1 MYAGSDSM
9 APMFR
14 TLILTLVSAAV
25 MSAQTST
32 ASVSGTVR
40 DQTAA
45 VIPAANVVLSN
56 ADTGLSWRTST
67 NVAGVYIFPAVPPGA
82 YRLTV
87 EFAGMQKYEATLT
100 VQVQQNAV
108 IDPTLTPGQAT
119 TTVEVRDVTPVVTVD
134 SPTLGHVL
142 ERQRIEQLPING
154 RFLSS
159 LMVTVAGMEGN
170 RAYGLREGSQEFVL
184 DGSALSDRN
193 TGGNVRR
200 PPGLD
205 TIQEFKVEAN
215 SSSAKFTRPTTV
227 VISTKSGTNDLHGAL
242 FETHRNNA
250 IGKARQRQDFYSKA
264 PQLIRN
270 EFGGSLGGPVVLPK
284 IYNGRNRTFWF
295 FAYEGY
301 RNIAPSTEGFSVP
314 TEAMRQGDFR
324 GLVDSQG
331 RQYRLYDPWATDT
344 RTWARQPFAYGG
356 QANVIDPA
364 RLSPLSKY
372 LYSVTPAP
380 THPQVNPL

>member
-87 EFAGMQKYEATLT
+87 KFAGMQKYEATLT

-134 SPTLGHVL
+134 SPTRPGPQERSVSIQAIIENCVL
-142 ERQRIEQLPING
+142 VEDDIAFRCRGTL
-154 RFLSS
+154 
-159 LMVTVAGMEGN
+159 
-170 RAYGLREGSQEFVL
+170 
-184 DGSALSDRN
+184 GSAWVTARDN
-193 TGGNVRR
+193 TVYQTSRVFRLEHNVKNVKIH
-200 PPGLD
+200 GL
-205 TIQEFKVEAN
+205 
-215 SSSAKFTRPTTV
+215 
-227 VISTKSGTNDLHGAL
+227 AL
-242 FETHRNNA
+242 GEG
-250 IGKARQRQDFYSKA
+250 IGQIF
-264 PQLIRN
+264 
-270 EFGGSLGGPVVLPK
+270 
-284 IYNGRNRTFWF
+284 
-295 FAYEGY
+295 
-301 RNIAPSTEGFSVP
+301 
-314 TEAMRQGDFR
+314 
-324 GLVDSQG
+324 
-331 RQYRLYDPWATDT
+331 
-344 RTWARQPFAYGG
+344 
-356 QANVIDPA
+356 
-364 RLSPLSKY
+364 
-372 LYSVTPAP
+372 
-380 THPQVNPL
+380 

>member
-227 VISTKSGTNDLHGAL
+227 VISTKSGTNDLQRPEPHLLVLRLRRLPEHRAIHGRLLRSHGGDAPGRFPRPCGFTGTPVPLVRPLDHGHPYVGAAAL
-242 FETHRNNA
+242 RLRRA
-250 IGKARQRQDFYSKA
+250 GQRDRSGA
-264 PQLIRN
+264 PEPAEQIPLQRDA
-270 EFGGSLGGPVVLPK
+270 G
-284 IYNGRNRTFWF
+284 
-295 FAYEGY
+295 AH
-301 RNIAPSTEGFSVP
+301 APAGE
-314 TEAMRQGDFR
+314 
-324 GLVDSQG
+324 
-331 RQYRLYDPWATDT
+331 
-344 RTWARQPFAYGG
+344 
-356 QANVIDPA
+356 
-364 RLSPLSKY
+364 SP
-372 LYSVTPAP
+372 
-380 THPQVNPL
+380 